1 MYQQGSQL
9 AQDKDQVRMVKSS
22 IINPGFRSLLYQETI
37 YVHSA
42 GYIHTLD
49 ILHLWY

>member
-9 AQDKDQVRMVKSS
+9 AQDKGEVRMAKSS

-37 YVHSA
+37 HVHSA
-42 GYIHTLD
+42 GCIHKID
-49 ILHLWY
+49 IIHLW